1 METKRAQLS
10 GLRDTLDSHASLL
23 EEHKSDPRFV
33 VDDDTWDAV
42 ASTFDLIRIHVPKLP
57 NFSFNSRLHTVL
69 QCIKSA
75 RGAITHELSAL
86 SQPALSFPDAA
97 NEAHHAQQ
105 RQSGTVTSQVAAKRL
120 SEYMHRK
127 GIRQT
132 SFAIAANTTDR
143 TIRSFLKTGKVRKDI
158 FDSIAKAMEL
168 SHDELLKPE

>member
-1 METKRAQLS
+1 MDTDSKRAQLS

-23 EEHKSDPRFV
+23 EEHKNDSYFS
-33 VDDDTWDAV
+33 VDTDTWEAV
-42 ASTFDLIRIHVPKLP
+42 ESTFDLIRIHVPKLKKI
-57 NFSFNSRLHTVL
+57 SFNCKLHTVL

-86 SQPALSFPDAA
+86 SPSPLPHAPDEISHVRRRQP
-97 NEAHHAQQ
+97 
-105 RQSGTVTSQVAAKRL
+105 GTVSSHVAAKRL
-120 SEYMHRK
+120 SEHMDSK

-132 SFAIAANTTDR
+132 RFAIAANTTDR

-158 FDSIAKAMEL
+158 FESIANAMGI